1 MASINPLL
9 YSDLIYICVCICFIF
24 RALKTTEG
32 RDTLTDIHL
41 PLTAPSKESCIQK
54 VLHGMGGN
62 NLYIQ
67 LLVSQQTKGKKR
79 TRVKIISK

>member
-9 YSDLIYICVCICFIF
+9 YSDLIYSCVCICFIF

-41 PLTAPSKESCIQK
+41 PLTALADSHACRRYFK
-54 VLHGMGGN
+54 VWEGN

-67 LLVSQQTKGKKR
+67 LLVNQQTKEKN
-79 TRVKIISK
+79 

>member
-9 YSDLIYICVCICFIF
+9 YSDLIYSCVCVCFIF

-32 RDTLTDIHL
+32 RDTLTNIHL
-41 PLTAPSKESCIQK
+41 PLTAPSRESCMQK
-54 VLHGMGGN
+54 VLQGMGRI

-67 LLVSQQTKGKKR
+67 LLVNQQTKGKKR